1 MAEVRLTE
9 LVAALSLA
17 TDLGLGLP
25 QEHVLRQT
33 LIADRL
39 ATAQGLDERERASVR
54 MISLMAWVGC
64 IADSPEIATWFGDDI
79 AFRADSVD
87 VDKAGLPMLRFL
99 VAHLAADSAIGR
111 VAAVTRFL
119 STGIQV
125 TMQSL
130 VTHCQSTGQ
139 IAERLGLDDAVRRGL
154 VQAFER
160 WDGKGVPAGLAG
172 PEISL
177 PARIVQVADDA
188 EVVFRR
194 GGAAAAESMLL
205 QRRGTEFDPAL
216 VDAILAD
223 PTVLDAGQVDPWD
236 EVLRLAREWDHVIPE
251 ATLDEALTVLADYAD
266 LKSTWWL
273 GHSRAVAELA
283 AAAATAARLG
293 DPTLVRRAA
302 LVHRLGAIGVSTSI
316 WDKPGA
322 LTAGEAERVRQVPYL
337 TVRVLSRQADLAA
350 IGRVAGMVR
359 ERCDGSGYPAGLTR
373 DVLPVEARV
382 LAAAQ
387 AYQALAE
394 DRPHRAALPAE
405 ERAVVVRDQVT
416 IGRLDGDAVAAVL
429 AAAGHRVPRRT
440 TAVAGLTARE
450 CEVLRLLARG
460 RSNREIA
467 AALVITPRTAGSH
480 VEHIYAKIGVSTRGA
495 AALYALR
502 AGIVDAGSTPA

>member
-33 LIADRL
+33 VIADRL
-39 ATAQGLDERERASVR
+39 AAQHGFDERERASVR

-64 IADSPEIATWFGDDI
+64 IADSPEMARWFGDDI
-79 AFRADSVD
+79 ALRADSVD
-87 VDKAGLPMLRFL
+87 VDKAGLTMLRFL
-99 VAHLAADSAIGR
+99 LAHLAGEGTLGR
-111 VAAVTRFL
+111 TAATVRFF
-119 STGIQV
+119 SGGIRDA
-125 TMQSL
+125 MQSL
-130 VTHCQSTGQ
+130 VTHCQTTGQ
-139 IAERLGLDDAVRRGL
+139 IADRLGLDPGVRDGL

-160 WDGKGVPAGLAG
+160 WDGKGVPEGLAG
-172 PEISL
+172 DQISL

-188 EVVFRR
+188 EVLFRR
-194 GGAAAAESMLL
+194 GGSAATEAMLR

-216 VDAILAD
+216 VDAILSD
-223 PTVLDAGQVDPWD
+223 TSVLDAGGVDPWD
-236 EVLRLAREWDHVIPE
+236 EVVGLARQWDHVIPE
-251 ATLDEALTVLADYAD
+251 EALDEALTVVADYAD

-273 GHSRAVAELA
+273 GHSRAVADLA
-283 AAAATAARLG
+283 ASAATEARLG

-302 LVHRLGAIGVSTSI
+302 LIHRVGAIGVPTSI

-322 LTAGEAERVRQVPYL
+322 LTAGESERVRQVPYL
-337 TVRVLSRQADLAA
+337 TMRVFSRQPDLAA

-373 DVLPVEARV
+373 DALPVDARV

-387 AYQALAE
+387 VYQALAE
-394 DRPHRAALPAE
+394 DRPHRAAVPAKD
-405 ERAVVVRDQVT
+405 RAVVLRDQVT
-416 IGRLDGDAVAAVL
+416 LGRLDADAVGAVL
-429 AAAGHRVPRRT
+429 TAAGHRVPRRA

-502 AGIVDAGSTPA
+502 SGIVDAADHA